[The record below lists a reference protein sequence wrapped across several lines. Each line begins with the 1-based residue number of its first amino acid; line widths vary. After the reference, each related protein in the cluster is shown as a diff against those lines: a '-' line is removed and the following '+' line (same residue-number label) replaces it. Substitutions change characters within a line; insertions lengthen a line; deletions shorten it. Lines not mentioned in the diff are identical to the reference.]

1 MAEETSSQCALNV
14 WNVARRGSGDHQV
27 LPLHLEPA
35 EERFSSPIT
44 QRAEM
49 PLAAAEPKDISSV
62 HFKGAL
68 DYVRA
73 QSILRG
79 SFEGKLTAEP
89 LVATQCVCVCV
100 CVCLFVCL
108 SKPILLTAFATVL
121 WEGSSPAKSFSEKQ
135 NWKSFVPKSTES
147 SLGTWSWSSSFLKL
161 NTGRIWV

>member
-1 MAEETSSQCALNV
+1 MCEM
-14 WNVARRGSGDHQV
+14 WRGEASGDHQV

-89 LVATQCVCVCV
+89 LVA
-100 CVCLFVCL
+100 
-108 SKPILLTAFATVL
+108 A
-121 WEGSSPAKSFSEKQ
+121 
-135 NWKSFVPKSTES
+135 
-147 SLGTWSWSSSFLKL
+147 
-161 NTGRIWV
+161 R

>member
-1 MAEETSSQCALNV
+1 M
-14 WNVARRGSGDHQV
+14 

-68 DYVRA
+68 DCVRA

-89 LVATQCVCVCV
+89 LVAAQCIYVCVCV
-100 CVCLFVCL
+100 CVFVCL
-108 SKPILLTAFATVL
+108 SKPILLTALATVMWR
-121 WEGSSPAKSFSEKQ
+121 WERFSSCKSFYV
-135 NWKSFVPKSTES
+135 N
-147 SLGTWSWSSSFLKL
+147 
-161 NTGRIWV
+161 RI